1 MVFHGTRRTTAFN
14 AAEWTIHQVLSSH
27 FIICDVLS
35 THALLIQR
43 LEDNCLRNVLSLF
56 KPQRRIYHAYFEAP
70 NPQRFVL
77 RDRRVLGSHSSIET
91 ESFIDLN
98 DAHDPTS
105 SRHNSCDTHLNN
117 KFLSRSISNKSL
129 SRSISSKLLSRSI
142 SNKSFGR
149 SISYFPTLSARIP
162 NIFSIKY

>member
-1 MVFHGTRRTTAFN
+1 MKRQKLFLYYCPFLYLGQAQSLLTCLTTNMVFHGTRRTIAFN
-14 AAEWTIHQVLSSH
+14 AAEWKIHQVLSSH

-43 LEDNCLRNVLSLF
+43 LEDNCLTNVLPPS

-70 NPQRFVL
+70 NPQCFVL

-98 DAHDPTS
+98 DAHEKALNFS
-105 SRHNSCDTHLNN
+105 KILNFYSHEALKSGFVSAAHNGHS
-117 KFLSRSISNKSL
+117 
-129 SRSISSKLLSRSI
+129 
-142 SNKSFGR
+142 
-149 SISYFPTLSARIP
+149 
-162 NIFSIKY
+162 